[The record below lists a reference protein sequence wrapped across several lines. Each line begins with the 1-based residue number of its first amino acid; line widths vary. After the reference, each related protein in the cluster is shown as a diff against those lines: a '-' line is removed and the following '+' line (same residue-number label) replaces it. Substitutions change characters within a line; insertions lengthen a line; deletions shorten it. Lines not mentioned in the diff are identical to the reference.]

1 MGKKPSSVVFDEED
15 DGNVK
20 NELEASLEVENR
32 VQSEIR
38 RSCNIEKWPFE
49 KFISQQVKKVRS

>member
-15 DGNVK
+15 DGSVK

-32 VQSEIR
+32 VQSEI
-38 RSCNIEKWPFE
+38 CGGCIIEKWPFQ
-49 KFISQQVKKVRS
+49 KIVAQQRKTIRS

>member
-15 DGNVK
+15 DGSVK

-32 VQSEIR
+32 VQSEICGG
-38 RSCNIEKWPFE
+38 CNIEKWLFQ
-49 KFISQQVKKVRS
+49 KIVAQQRKKIRS